1 MYRWG
6 HLLDGLNVVH
16 RSIYCMGERGIN
28 CMGQRMCD
36 VHRSICRMD
45 GGRHLLCGS
54 KDVQCARK
62 HLLYGWERHLLCGSK
77 DVHRSICRINGRGIY
92 CRLKDVQCAQKH
104 LSYGWGKAFI
114 VWVN

>member
-1 MYRWG
+1 
-6 HLLDGLNVVH
+6 
-16 RSIYCMGERGIN
+16 
-28 CMGQRMCD
+28 MGQRMCD

-77 DVHRSICRINGRGIY
+77 DVHRSICRINGSGIY

-104 LSYGWGKAFI
+104 LLYGWERHLLCGSNDVQCVTKCVTKPLGNRSSCRKFH
-114 VWVN
+114 V